1 MRHEITPSAF
11 DTRGGT
17 HASAEKS
24 GEKYL
29 LRGGGKRLIVPADN
43 FSRGPR
49 TQGAFVGLLCVPS
62 LFGVLGGKGVGDAR
76 TGRRRKRGR
85 RGMNNTVRYEKG
97 IVAGIKA

>member
-11 DTRGGT
+11 DTRGGA

-29 LRGGGKRLIVPADN
+29 LRGDGKRLIVPADN

-49 TQGAFVGLLCVPS
+49 TQGSLLLGSCVFHRCLACS
-62 LFGVLGGKGVGDAR
+62 VERKGVGDAR
-76 TGRRRKRGR
+76 MREE
-85 RGMNNTVRYEKG
+85 GMNNAVRYEKG
-97 IVAGIKA
+97 IAAGIKA

>member
-11 DTRGGT
+11 DTRCGT

-43 FSRGPR
+43 FSRGLR

-62 LFGVLGGKGVGDAR
+62 LFGVLWW
-76 TGRRRKRGR
+76 KRGWR
-85 RGMNNTVRYEKG
+85 CAYGGGGGRGGGGMNNAVRYEKG
-97 IVAGIKA
+97 IAAGIKA

>member
-11 DTRGGT
+11 DTRCGT

-76 TGRRRKRGR
+76 TGGEEEEEEEKKGGR
-85 RGMNNTVRYEKG
+85 DE
-97 IVAGIKA
+97 